1 LEKMEILIRHI
12 APCGANCVT
21 CMSYLKKAK
30 SCPGCRDNNINK
42 PFHCVRCRI
51 KNCDELRDNNFDY
64 CFECRKFPC
73 KRMKQLDNRYRTNY
87 NFSMIENLENI
98 KKNGIE
104 EFIEGEKKRW
114 ICSICGGIIS
124 VHRGYCSDCGEIK
137 YIHKGTNRAK
147 ID

>member
-1 LEKMEILIRHI
+1 LEKIEILIRHI
-12 APCGANCVT
+12 APCGANCVN
-21 CMSYLKKAK
+21 CMSYLKKEK

-42 PFHCVRCRI
+42 PFHCARCRI
-51 KNCDELRDNNFDY
+51 KNCDELRNNNFDY

-73 KRMKQLDNRYRTNY
+73 KRMKQLDNRYQTNY

-114 ICSICGGIIS
+114 ICSKCGGIIS

-137 YIHKGTNRAK
+137 YFHKGTNRAK
-147 ID
+147 IN